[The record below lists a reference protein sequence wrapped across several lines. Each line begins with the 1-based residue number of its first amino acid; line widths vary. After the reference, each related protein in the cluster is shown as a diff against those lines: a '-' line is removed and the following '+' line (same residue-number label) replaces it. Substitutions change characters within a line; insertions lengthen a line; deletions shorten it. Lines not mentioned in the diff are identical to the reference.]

1 MKILDLISAFIRDL
15 LEPRRVESV
24 LPPAPVETQEI
35 IRATLTRAMVAQ
47 IISGSDSTLL
57 DKATFAV
64 APVIVDAV
72 AQWGADQG
80 ARDRAIDGRRQ
91 GSGTVIITARSE
103 LE

>member
-15 LEPRRVESV
+15 VVPRRVEGV
-24 LPPAPVETQEI
+24 LPIAPVETQEI
-35 IRATLTRAMVAQ
+35 LRATLTRAVVAQ
-47 IISGSDSTLL
+47 IISGSDSTFL

-64 APVIVDAV
+64 APVVVDAV

-80 ARDRAIDGRRQ
+80 ARDRAAYGRRQ
-91 GSGTVIITARSE
+91 ANGTVIITARSE

>member
-1 MKILDLISAFIRDL
+1 MKILDLISASFRDL
-15 LEPRRVESV
+15 LVPRRVERV

-64 APVIVDAV
+64 APIAVDAT
-72 AQWGADQG
+72 AAWGAARG
-80 ARDRAIDGRRQ
+80 AEEFAAEGRRPRPNANDVDDGRN
-91 GSGTVIITARSE
+91 
-103 LE
+103 